1 MAEWKDHMKVI
12 LLGQVNLKVN
22 IKQLPDYHHDSALQD
37 YT

>member
-22 IKQLPDYHHDSALQD
+22 IKQLFRCYLRGE
-37 YT
+37 